1 MTIIF
6 ILLALGIGFF
16 LGREIESIRHE
27 ANNLES
33 KKEIYF
39 LKEENRKL
47 KMNMAVPPK
56 WKG

>member
-27 ANNLES
+27 ASNLES
-33 KKEIYF
+33 KKEIYL

-47 KMNMAVPPK
+47 KMNMAAPPK